1 MARWSGRRS
10 GLAAVVG
17 GLVGAV
23 GLVAAAVG
31 LQVSSDVPEDAR
43 TAGGERAAGTE
54 RALARPD
61 PDRPDDPDRGDGL
74 DRYRRADSHDARA
87 GTAKE
92 DGPGRAV
99 QVPCDQDEL
108 IAALVRAD
116 ANGGGT
122 LELALACTYA
132 LTAHEAGT
140 GLPMIT
146 QPITIDGNGS
156 TIVRAGNA
164 ADFRIF
170 EVAAGGDLRLRD
182 LTVRGGA
189 ATAPPPPGPS
199 HEFRPTRGPAFR
211 RAAPSSVC
219 HRTRNGG
226 RSRCRGGRERV
237 G

>member
-17 GLVGAV
+17 GLVGATA
-23 GLVAAAVG
+23 LVAAAVG
-31 LQVSSDVPEDAR
+31 LQVSSDVPEDAPTPGAER
-43 TAGGERAAGTE
+43 AAGGERAVGAE

-99 QVPCDQDEL
+99 KVPCDQDEL
-108 IAALVRAD
+108 IGALVRAN

-122 LELALACTYA
+122 LQLAASCTYT
-132 LTAHEAGT
+132 LTAHEAGA
-140 GLPMIT
+140 GLPVIT
-146 QPITIDGNGS
+146 EPITIDGNGS
-156 TIVRAGNA
+156 TIVRATDA

-170 EVAAGGDLRLRD
+170 HVAAAGDLRLRD
-182 LTVRGGA
+182 LTVEGGVATTVTAAGTDPGGDGPDQPRGV
-189 ATAPPPPGPS
+189 AP
-199 HEFRPTRGPAFR
+199 
-211 RAAPSSVC
+211 
-219 HRTRNGG
+219 
-226 RSRCRGGRERV
+226 
-237 G
+237 

>member
-1 MARWSGRRS
+1 MARWSSRRS

-17 GLVGAV
+17 GLVGAM

-43 TAGGERAAGTE
+43 TAGGERVVGGERAAGTE

-87 GTAKE
+87 GRAKE

-99 QVPCDQDEL
+99 LVPCDRDEL

-122 LELALACTYA
+122 LELAPSCTYT

-140 GLPMIT
+140 GLPVIT

-156 TIVRAGNA
+156 TIVREADA

-170 EVAAGGDLRLRD
+170 RVEAGGDLRLRD
-182 LTVRGGA
+182 LTVGGGA
-189 ATAPPPPGPS
+189 ATATS
-199 HEFRPTRGPAFR
+199 A
-211 RAAPSSVC
+211 
-219 HRTRNGG
+219 RT
-226 RSRCRGGRERV
+226 V
-237 G
+237 P